1 MTHSVQWIL
10 LRSYFW
16 EQSFCLPGS
25 VYGTSGKCPKLKS
38 DLEPRLHPHSLLEK
52 KCVSCF
58 KNHLVQ
64 VSEYLQKTRALITVL
79 EERSKAAVNIL
90 HLQKQCNYHWLI
102 TSVYEGRRIMK
113 ESCWRESRWWLRREG
128 CMCVTQ
134 KSKDYIKLESCV
146 YGCCEI
152 FILIFLLLTNWLG
165 VKLVS
170 AIIVDKKAS
179 QENVNV

>member
-1 MTHSVQWIL
+1 MNSVKVLFLGTEL
-10 LRSYFW
+10 LPFRKYVW
-16 EQSFCLPGS
+16 DICQLP
-25 VYGTSGKCPKLKS
+25 KS
-38 DLEPRLHPHSLLEK
+38 KKWSWTTPPSLLFVGK
-52 KCVSCF
+52 KSVSCF

-64 VSEYLQKTRALITVL
+64 IRESLQKTRALITVL
-79 EERSKAAVNIL
+79 EERSRVAVNIL
-90 HLQKQCNYHWLI
+90 HSRKQCNYHWLI
-102 TSVYEGRRIMK
+102 ASVYEGRRIMK
-113 ESCWRESRWWLRREG
+113 EYCWRESRWWLRREG

-170 AIIVDKKAS
+170 AIIGVDKNSS
-179 QENVNV
+179 QENVKV